1 MLYKNCLHVKAKAKK
16 DGETGG
22 RYFAAH
28 AVVQTQQPESCT
40 VARNG
45 CCNYYYTMKNFNGEP
60 YFVRCSLVQNGL

>member
-1 MLYKNCLHVKAKAKK
+1 MIGFGFENDLSNAKKIGSMLYKNCLHVKAKAKK

-28 AVVQTQQPESCT
+28 AVVQTQQTESCT

-45 CCNYYYTMKNFNGEP
+45 CCNYYY
-60 YFVRCSLVQNGL
+60 SL

>member
-28 AVVQTQQPESCT
+28 AVVQTQQTESCT

-45 CCNYYYTMKNFNGEP
+45 CCNYYYLLSVTLLCLLSLPRLLAAKNI
-60 YFVRCSLVQNGL
+60 